1 MWPQTAATN
10 SNGDQ
15 AFPLPLPKHH
25 GQWSGRTSQ
34 RLRHPGW
41 QLSSKRAH
49 AELDSGTWHLGQIFL
64 QEPQCPLNKTGL
76 MVTTSE
82 SVRVRRD
89 DEPKAFR
96 RVPCT
101 QQALTNGSGAPM
113 AQGWKGAALP
123 QGSGWGKSWDQASQ
137 GVRFTPRHWWE
148 QHRGRVPF
156 PGWTLARPGSGWVWT
171 GGSEGVAL
179 SMLGVVTGAKVTW
192 LVALCDS

>member
-1 MWPQTAATN
+1 
-10 SNGDQ
+10 
-15 AFPLPLPKHH
+15 
-25 GQWSGRTSQ
+25 
-34 RLRHPGW
+34 
-41 QLSSKRAH
+41 
-49 AELDSGTWHLGQIFL
+49 
-64 QEPQCPLNKTGL
+64 